1 MLPMTNFTTPQDV
14 KFDFYWQTLKAYDD
28 RAEKFAD
35 EALKFFKEGYKT
47 KKDFFFNEGDD
58 VPASGPWG
66 SSPMTLRYREWS
78 QRWKKYSNHPFLSCV
93 WNDDERTEISMVL
106 PNAKGT
112 SRAVWERTDAASNLL
127 EKKVNNLLKEGERF
141 QHSLRVNPVNDL
153 IEGNLWGKEIVD
165 GKKKEF
171 KIAVRMIW
179 NYRYGA
185 NSANGVL
192 TQYTQFRGSRHLSS

>member
-35 EALKFFKEGYKT
+35 EAQAFFKEGRKT
-47 KKDFFFNEGDD
+47 KKDFIFNEGDD
-58 VPASGPWG
+58 IRPSKWG
-66 SSPMTLRYREWS
+66 RS
-78 QRWKKYSNHPFLSCV
+78 QAELRWKEWDNKWRNYANHPFLSCV

-112 SRAVWERTDAASNLL
+112 SRAVWERADAASNLL

-141 QHSLRVNPVNDL
+141 QHSLRVNPLNDL

-179 NYRYGA
+179 NYRYGE